1 MKTLSVAYIGLGS
14 NLGSREATLHSAC
27 ESLRDIASRGE
38 LWKSSIYK
46 SVPFGGVSQGEFLN
60 AAVALLCELTPEAL
74 LERLHDIERQHGRR
88 RNEEQRWGP
97 RTLDLDLLVY
107 SDIRENTQTLVLPHP
122 GIAERNFVL
131 FPLNDLA
138 PALDVPGLGSVQ
150 TLMHGCPKS
159 GIERLTRV

>member
-14 NLGSREATLHSAC
+14 NLGDREATLHSAC
-27 ESLRDIASRGE
+27 DCLRETVSHGE
-38 LWKSSIYK
+38 LWTSSIYK

-60 AAVALLCELTPEAL
+60 AAVALLCKFTPEAL
-74 LERLHDIERQHGRR
+74 LERLHEIERQHGRR
-88 RNEEQRWGP
+88 RDEEQRWGP

-107 SDIRENTQTLVLPHP
+107 SDIRVNTQSLTLPHP

-138 PALDVPGLGSVQ
+138 PALDVPGLGSIQ
-150 TLMHGCPKS
+150 KLMQRCPTS
-159 GIERLTRV
+159 GIERLV